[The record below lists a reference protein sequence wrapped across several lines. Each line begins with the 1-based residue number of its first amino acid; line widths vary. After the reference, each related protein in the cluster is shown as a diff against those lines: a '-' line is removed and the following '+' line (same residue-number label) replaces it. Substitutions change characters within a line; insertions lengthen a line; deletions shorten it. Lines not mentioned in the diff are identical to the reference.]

1 MDEHE
6 EQEIREEN
14 PASTGSRDSH
24 RPPRGR
30 GGRQRRPTQ
39 TKILAGS
46 VQDLNHTVQVL
57 MEALRGAQDVQ
68 PRQQQEATESTPSRP
83 PRSAGRRL
91 DLPPT
96 RDRSH
101 RSQHGDQE
109 REQRGE
115 ELGRERS
122 GSRRTGMTR
131 SDAADP
137 REINQAGAR
146 PDDQDNQVDQPEEN
160 PNVRASAASVFDQLG
175 RPAIYRRLGR

>member
-14 PASTGSRDSH
+14 PAGTGSRDSR

-30 GGRQRRPTQ
+30 GGRQRRPTL
-39 TKILAGS
+39 TEILAGS

-57 MEALRGAQDVQ
+57 MEALRGAQDAQ
-68 PRQQQEATESTPSRP
+68 PRQQQEAAESTPSRP

-101 RSQHGDQE
+101 RSQHDDQE
-109 REQRGE
+109 REQRGD
-115 ELGRERS
+115 ELGQERS
-122 GSRRTGMTR
+122 RSHRTGMAR
-131 SDAADP
+131 SDAVDP

-146 PDDQDNQVDQPEEN
+146 PDD
-160 PNVRASAASVFDQLG
+160 
-175 RPAIYRRLGR
+175 